1 MLSPLK
7 LTPNMPTEVMIDTI
21 NQNFRQLEGESRRK
35 VITDENGN
43 DRIII
48 GRQENGTYA
57 IKVSLD
63 GEDAN
68 STDPAD
74 LVMSSDWKMWKI
86 VNSGMVYLDPT
97 LIRRSGNLSMDSTTI
112 GYVSDIYIWIPDVEK
127 ILNDYSTSFSSQLQ
141 VFVRDNTTKKDINY
155 AGIYVF
161 DGTNWGTV
169 NHEYYLIGD
178 GYLVIRTSVRWM
190 AGNLGITPQSHAL
203 PAVQP
208 YWEIANPTRAVTGGS
223 GAGGT
228 PTGKYIYHDAV
239 VYNPTDEAVQYLDQ
253 SLNEYTLNPQ
263 SFTPVFTETYQ
274 FSDNTTSY
282 FYPSGSNLPSH
293 PPYTII

>member
-7 LTPNMPTEVMIDTI
+7 LTPNMPTDVMIDTI

-48 GRQENGTYA
+48 GRQENGTYS

-63 GEDAN
+63 GKDAN

-86 VNSGMVYLDPT
+86 INSGLAYLDPT
-97 LIRRSGNLSMDSTTI
+97 LIRRTGGLSLSSTVI
-112 GYVSDIYIWIPDVEK
+112 GYVSDIYIWLPDVQK
-127 ILNDYSTSFSSQLQ
+127 ILNDTSTTWTSQLQ
-141 VFVRDNTTKKDINY
+141 VFVRNYTNKKDLTWS
-155 AGIYVF
+155 GIYVF

-169 NHEYYLIGD
+169 NHDYFLTNL

-190 AGNLGITPQSHAL
+190 AGTLGVTPQVHAL
-203 PAVQP
+203 PATQI
-208 YWEIANPTRAVTGGS
+208 YWEIANPTRAVLPGMG
-223 GAGGT
+223 GAGS
-228 PTGKYIYHDAV
+228 PTGKYVYHDSV
-239 VYNPTDEAVQYLDQ
+239 VYNGGTENKTYNGSATGYTD
-253 SLNEYTLNPQ
+253 YTVAPGAF
-263 SFTPVFTETYQ
+263 SPVATETFQ
-274 FSDNTTSY
+274 FNDLNQSY
-282 FYPSGSNLPSH
+282 FFPSQYNVPVYPL
-293 PPYTII
+293 